1 MQLNAVLPGSMGAT
15 AERSPWC
22 REQEVHQVKAKWPA
36 NEALASIQ
44 PYTLV
49 WCPSLQVLPGSPIWL
64 FPRSKLSLLLWQIL
78 LVSQKD
84 PFLGLGCGCWMLME
98 LSGRKQGTLNSS
110 QPEVDVVFLAT
121 TNSKVHFYHLRLYF
135 IWTHIFAW
143 LPLPYS
149 PSLTSLHASR
159 ATSPSLISF
168 VQESPSPVLLL
179 EDVTLRCFSSQLLN
193 ISSQTT
199 KTLVL

>member
-1 MQLNAVLPGSMGAT
+1 MSDAPHCRSFQVHPFDSSPGASSLSSYD
-15 AERSPWC
+15 RFCWC
-22 REQEVHQVKAKWPA
+22 RKK
-36 NEALASIQ
+36 I
-44 PYTLV
+44 
-49 WCPSLQVLPGSPIWL
+49 
-64 FPRSKLSLLLWQIL
+64 
-78 LVSQKD
+78 

-98 LSGRKQGTLNSS
+98 LSGRKQSTLNSS

-121 TNSKVHFYHLRLYF
+121 TNSKVNFYHLRLYF

-149 PSLTSLHASR
+149 SSRTSLHASR

-193 ISSQTT
+193 ISSQAT